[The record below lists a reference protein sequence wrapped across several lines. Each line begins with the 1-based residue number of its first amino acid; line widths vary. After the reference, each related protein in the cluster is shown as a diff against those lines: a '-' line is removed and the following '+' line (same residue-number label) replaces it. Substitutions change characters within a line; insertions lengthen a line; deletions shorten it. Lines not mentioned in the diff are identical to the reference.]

1 MRSWLVPPA
10 YANSLPLGRREHTPL
25 GGATSRVYGILPFGL
40 RHPGAPICQNRI
52 TGDPRT
58 TTGRYILGRTA
69 SQHAGPSARIPSH
82 RRKISG
88 VSRHA
93 DGRTGGFRI
102 RFRPVESL
110 GARAPGGTAV
120 SGVSSPCGF
129 LVPRCDLAPIGL
141 VVGAVRPVRRFFTP
155 LIRGSGRVCGAP
167 VAYDPCVSAI
177 GPCAVP
183 AHPSPGVVDPQT
195 MHT

>member
-1 MRSWLVPPA
+1 M
-10 YANSLPLGRREHTPL
+10 

-40 RHPGAPICQNRI
+40 RHSGAPICQNRI

-58 TTGRYILGRTA
+58 PSGRYILGLSVPYRT
-69 SQHAGPSARIPSH
+69 GPPARIPSH
-82 RRKISG
+82 RRKTSG
-88 VSRHA
+88 TSQHVDDRTCGCRTTVSCARRSRP
-93 DGRTGGFRI
+93 G
-102 RFRPVESL
+102 PVESPESSV
-110 GARAPGGTAV
+110 AVSAAV
-120 SGVSSPCGF
+120 SGMSSPCGE

-141 VVGAVRPVRRFFTP
+141 VVSAVRPVRRFFTP

-167 VAYDPCVSAI
+167 VAHDPCVSAI